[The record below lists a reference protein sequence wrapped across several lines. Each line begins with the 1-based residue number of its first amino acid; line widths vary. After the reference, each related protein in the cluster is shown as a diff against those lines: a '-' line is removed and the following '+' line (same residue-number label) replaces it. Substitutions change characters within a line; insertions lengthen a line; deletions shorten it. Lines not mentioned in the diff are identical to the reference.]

1 MTVRGRAGSQ
11 GGIKEEIRERVWALL
26 EEHRVG
32 RFPKPI
38 RGRIPNFAGAEVAA
52 AQVTALEEWRRARC
66 IKCNPDAPQRP
77 LRLRAL
83 KEGKL
88 LFMAVPR
95 LTAERCFLRLSPD
108 KLRGQLAKA
117 ATIKGASA
125 LGEPILAHELPTIDL
140 VVAGSVAVN
149 LRGARVGK
157 GGGYSDLEFALA
169 RELGRVRENTP
180 VLTTVHELQILDE
193 DLPMTNHDVPLD
205 LIVTPHRVLRTARA
219 FPKPAGIQWEE
230 LSAAQLE
237 AMPALQTRK
246 AAGGLGSHRSRA
258 GRR

>member
-1 MTVRGRAGSQ
+1 MAG
-11 GGIKEEIRERVWALL
+11 W
-26 EEHRVG
+26 
-32 RFPKPI
+32 
-38 RGRIPNFAGAEVAA
+38 
-52 AQVTALEEWRRARC
+52 
-66 IKCNPDAPQRP
+66 
-77 LRLRAL
+77 
-83 KEGKL
+83 
-88 LFMAVPR
+88 PR
-95 LTAERCFLRLSPD
+95 QP
-108 KLRGQLAKA
+108 
-117 ATIKGASA
+117 TIKGGSA
-125 LGEPILAHELPTIDL
+125 LGEPILANELPTIDL

-219 FPKPAGIQWEE
+219 FGKPAGIRWEQ
-230 LSAAQLE
+230 LSASQLE

-246 AAGGLGSHRSRA
+246 AADGGWVTPLEGGQTIGDIRLRCNLPVADLAGGSLRE
-258 GRR
+258 G

>member
-1 MTVRGRAGSQ
+1 M
-11 GGIKEEIRERVWALL
+11 KDEIRERVWSLL
-26 EEHRVG
+26 QERG
-32 RFPKPI
+32 IARFPKPI
-38 RGRIPNFAGAEVAA
+38 RGRIPNFAGAEAA
-52 AQVTALEEWRRARC
+52 AARVAELAEWCGARC

-95 LTAERCFLRLSPD
+95 LTAERCFVRLCPE
-108 KLRGQLAKA
+108 KLGGQLAQA

-125 LGEPILAHELPTIDL
+125 LGEPILARELPTIDL

-169 RELGRVRENTP
+169 RELGRVSENTP

-193 DLPMTNHDVPLD
+193 DLPMTDHDVPLD
-205 LIVTPHRVLRTARA
+205 LIVTPDRVLRTERV
-219 FPKPAGIQWEE
+219 FPKPAGIQWRK
-230 LSAAQLE
+230 LSMAQLE
-237 AMPALQTRK
+237 AMPALRERK
-246 AAGGLGSHRSRA
+246 AA
-258 GRR
+258 RRRPG